1 MTLDAT
7 VSKWVLATAAVCVLV
22 LTGSWLLLVSPM
34 LAAAAEKRDGAA
46 VAREQNVVLAAQL
59 DRLRAEHENLAAYQS
74 ELGEL
79 RLAIPG
85 EAELA
90 DLGRQLDRAAEAA
103 GVTLV
108 TYSSEPAVDGAAV
121 VAAGAA
127 PAQAAQAQAAQAQ
140 AAQTEAAGTEAAPAE
155 GVPAEAAPAAQ
166 DVAASSGSAA
176 DGSPAAPAAGGL
188 QAVPLAIVVAGS
200 VDAVRAFLTDLQ
212 TGIDRQVL
220 VRTVAATALEPGT
233 GTGSQP
239 PAVAGDVSV
248 TVTGY
253 AFVLPEQ
260 TAASGPVAGADE
272 AKPLPAPAHGTQA
285 FAPGRTTSE
294 GAG

>member
-46 VAREQNVVLAAQL
+46 VAREQNVLLAAQL

-90 DLGRQLDRAAEAA
+90 DLGRQLDRAADAS

-127 PAQAAQAQAAQAQ
+127 PAQAAQAQ

-272 AKPLPAPAHGTQA
+272 AKPLPAPAPGTQA

>member
-90 DLGRQLDRAAEAA
+90 DLGRQLDRAADAA

-127 PAQAAQAQAAQAQ
+127 PAQAQAAQAE
-140 AAQTEAAGTEAAPAE
+140 AAQTEAAQAEAAPAE

-272 AKPLPAPAHGTQA
+272 AKPLPAPAPGTQA

>member
-46 VAREQNVVLAAQL
+46 VAREQNVLLAAQL

-90 DLGRQLDRAAEAA
+90 DLGRQLDRAADAA

-127 PAQAAQAQAAQAQ
+127 PAQAAQAQ

-272 AKPLPAPAHGTQA
+272 AKPLPAPAPGTQA